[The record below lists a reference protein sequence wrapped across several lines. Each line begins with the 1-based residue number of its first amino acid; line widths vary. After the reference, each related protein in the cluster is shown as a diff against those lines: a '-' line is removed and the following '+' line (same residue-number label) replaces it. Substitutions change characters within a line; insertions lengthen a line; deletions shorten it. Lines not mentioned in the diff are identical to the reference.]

1 VRGEETHS
9 CGDGKC
15 ELIRLPS
22 GGAYC
27 AISGLL
33 MPASEPCAPSALQ
46 PIEQLSEPEEEVVC
60 DLFED
65 LEKRKAIA
73 NKVYTQLLGTRV
85 VNDYREV
92 QGAALQRAKNMGI
105 DIRQQGKAIVAE
117 AQATCITWT
126 ELAVVTALLLAQ
138 AQDGLRGTD
147 GHFIV
152 PPSEKLSRILPHAR
166 KFRLLGIPA
175 GLINQGTRIIMRAK
189 PSLVRGPPPV
199 LTQPFHFRTRTE
211 R

>member
-1 VRGEETHS
+1 
-9 CGDGKC
+9 
-15 ELIRLPS
+15 
-22 GGAYC
+22 
-27 AISGLL
+27 

-126 ELAVVTALLLAQ
+126 ELEHSTTTVALGLVQREDDFQAVVTALLLAQ